1 MGLAYNL
8 DTTTNPYIGLGLS
21 NYLVKYPE
29 IQIKSYAT
37 EPFARLHHTRRR
49 GFIF

>member
-29 IQIKSYAT
+29 ISNKILCYR
-37 EPFARLHHTRRR
+37 PRFARLHSTR
-49 GFIF
+49 